1 MYLYFFLS
9 IKFIHISEKWSGTS
23 NGKKWSFIMQE
34 TDRKNYHIGKLY
46 WKGSKKEEQYI
57 NIVSFTSKIDNK
69 VYDVIERESNDE
81 GGNITDKDEM
91 TF

>member
-1 MYLYFFLS
+1 M
-9 IKFIHISEKWSGTS
+9 E
-23 NGKKWSFIMQE
+23 KKWIFIMQE